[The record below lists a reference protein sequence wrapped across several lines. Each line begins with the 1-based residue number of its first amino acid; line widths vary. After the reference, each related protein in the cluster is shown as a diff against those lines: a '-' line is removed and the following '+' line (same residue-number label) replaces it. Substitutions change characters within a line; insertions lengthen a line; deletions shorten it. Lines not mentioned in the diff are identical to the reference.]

1 VPKVS
6 VIMNCYNGEQYLRQ
20 AIDSVYAQTFGDW
33 EIIFWDNASTDE
45 TSAIARSYDDRLRYF
60 CSEKTI
66 PLGAARK
73 AAMKEVR
80 GEWIAFLDC
89 DDYWYAHKL
98 EKQLG
103 YLEKEQY
110 VLCYAGIAEV
120 NPDGSLIRTLLPNYP
135 SGLMLEQQLLQFEIN
150 MVTPLL
156 NKEVLD
162 RFGLSFDENITASEE
177 YNLFIR
183 LMAKG
188 KVCAV
193 PEVLGVWRISPGSL
207 TDKQIS
213 KWADERYY
221 TLEQLKREN
230 PGIEL
235 QYARAFREAA
245 ARAEY
250 YRARYLMSEGKKSE
264 AIKVMGTI
272 APQDARYRI
281 LWLGMHIPYFWKLVH
296 GNYLKRKILPKLLRI
311 ANQTK

>member
-1 VPKVS
+1 
-6 VIMNCYNGEQYLRQ
+6 MNCYNGEQYLRQ
-20 AIDSVYAQTFGDW
+20 AIDSVYAQTFSDW
-33 EIIFWDNASTDE
+33 EIIFWDNASTDG
-45 TSAIARSYDDRLRYF
+45 TSVIAQSYDDRLRYF

-73 AAMKEVR
+73 AAMREVR

-89 DDYWYAHKL
+89 DDYWYADKL

-120 NPDGSLIRTLLPNYP
+120 NPDGSLIRTVLPNYP
-135 SGLMLEQQLLQFEIN
+135 SGFMLEQQLLQFEIN

-156 NKEVLD
+156 RKEVLD
-162 RFGLSFDENITASEE
+162 RFELSFDENITASEE

-188 KVCAV
+188 KVCAIS
-193 PEVLGVWRISPGSL
+193 EVLGVWRISPGSL

-250 YRARYLMSEGKKSE
+250 YKARYLMSEGKKSE
-264 AIKVMGTI
+264 AIKIMAGI
-272 APQDARYRI
+272 APQDMRYRV
-281 LWLGMHIPYFWKLVH
+281 LWLGMHLPYFWKLVH
-296 GNYLKRKILPKLLRI
+296 GNYLKRKILPKLLCI
-311 ANQTK
+311 TNQS